1 MKKTAFSLSL
11 LLALTLAGCSSAT
24 VEAKKDNGNDV
35 LFSYEADG
43 KTVNVLANQIY
54 GEMLQTST
62 GNEKL
67 FNAWLKGVVEN
78 VMTSD
83 YESKDD
89 IIKVQ
94 VEAEMVEWLQDA
106 KDQASANGVDN
117 DEMIDQLL
125 ASEGV
130 ETQDELKAK
139 KLYERRLEELT
150 TQFYKDNRT
159 TYVDEYVT
167 NYYPFHV
174 KGVLVKVAD
183 TSYTLFNRTITEA
196 EAKKLALSATQLLN
210 GRSFSNVASDS
221 NLSDHT
227 STTLDQAGDLGIM
240 DASTSFNN
248 EFKLGVYS
256 YAIYSTEGEERANI
270 KAKLGITDE
279 AEVELDGIYSKGIP
293 VIDSS
298 IWEVLKTSASITK
311 DENDKDIVD
320 SEKGD
325 YTSSN
330 LPRNVIYNNYF
341 NSHSISYLGASENTP
356 ADLKTTVTYD
366 GEEKEVVLNKKG
378 GTPIVVV
385 TDENGVQFISLEMN
399 PFTNL
404 EVAKKYYSSKKN
416 EETVDGVTFTPYAA
430 LGTGTTST
438 INDRAGTVDTQV
450 KNYMNKGF
458 NSSISANEK
467 FFQYAM
473 FDHYAD
479 QQDKV
484 EFTNKTV
491 KEEIREYVD
500 SELDYRAT
508 LIENAKLD
516 TWESLLDT
524 LKFQNQ
530 VKVGGT
536 NSYFEDD
543 NENADPENPDST
555 LVESW
560 VRPTCLAYQAFGKDE
575 DGNWKVNPC
584 DDDVIAYW
592 SENLVGGS
600 IYDGGAE

>member
-11 LLALTLAGCSSAT
+11 LLALTLAGCSSEG
-24 VEAKKDNGNDV
+24 VKAKKDNGNDV
-35 LFSYEADG
+35 LFSYVADG

-106 KDQASANGVDN
+106 KDQASANGVDD

-125 ASEGV
+125 ESEGV
-130 ETQDELKAK
+130 NSQDELKAK
-139 KLYERRLEELT
+139 KLYERRLDELT

-159 TYVDEYVT
+159 SFVNGYVE

-183 TSYTLFNRTITEA
+183 SSHTLFNRSISEA

-210 GRSFSNVASDS
+210 GRNFSNVASDS

-248 EFKLGVYS
+248 EYKLGVYS
-256 YAIYSTEGEERANI
+256 YAIYSAEGEERANI

-279 AEVELDGIYSKGIP
+279 AETELDAIYKDGIP
-293 VIDSS
+293 VIDPTL
-298 IWEVLKTSASITK
+298 WDVLEKSADITK
-311 DENDKDIVD
+311 DANGNDIVD
-320 SEKGD
+320 SKKGD

-330 LPRNVIYNNYF
+330 LPRNVIFNNYF
-341 NSHSISYLGASENTP
+341 NAHSIAYLGASENTP
-356 ADLKTTVTYD
+356 ADLKVTI
-366 GEEKEVVLNKKG
+366 GEKDVVLNKKG
-378 GTPIVVV
+378 GTPIIVV
-385 TDENGVQFISLEMN
+385 TDENGVQFISIEMN
-399 PFTNL
+399 PFADL
-404 EVAKKYYSSKKN
+404 EKAKLYYSSKKS
-416 EETVDGVTFTPYAA
+416 EETLNGVTFTPYAA

-458 NSSISANEK
+458 NSSISANQK

-473 FDHYAD
+473 FNHYAE
-479 QQDKV
+479 QQGNV
-484 EFTNKTV
+484 EFTNAKV
-491 KEEIREYVD
+491 KEEIKTFVA
-500 SELDYRAT
+500 SELAYRAT

-524 LKFQNQ
+524 LRFQNQ
-530 VKVGGT
+530 VKVGGV
-536 NSYFEDD
+536 NSYFDGSAEDA
-543 NENADPENPDST
+543 N
-555 LVESW
+555 LVKSW
-560 VRPTCLAYQAFGKDE
+560 VRPTCLAYQAIG
-575 DGNWKVNPC
+575 GNPC
-584 DDDVIAYW
+584 SEDVINYW

-600 IYDGGAE
+600 IYEGGNN

>member
-11 LLALTLAGCSSAT
+11 LLALTLAGCSSEG
-24 VEAKKDNGNDV
+24 VKAKKDNGNDV
-35 LFSYEADG
+35 LFSYVADG

-106 KDQASANGVDN
+106 KDQASANGVDD
-117 DEMIDQLL
+117 DEMIDKLL
-125 ASEGV
+125 ESEGV
-130 ETQDELKAK
+130 DSQDELKAK
-139 KLYERRLEELT
+139 KLYERRLDELT

-159 TYVDEYVT
+159 SFVNGYVE

-174 KGVLVKVAD
+174 KGVLVKVSD
-183 TSYTLFNRTITEA
+183 SSHTLFNRSISEA

-210 GRSFSNVASDS
+210 GRNFSNVASDS

-248 EFKLGVYS
+248 EYKLGVYS
-256 YAIYSTEGEERANI
+256 YAIYSAEGEARANI

-279 AEVELDGIYSKGIP
+279 AETELDAIYKDGIP
-293 VIDSS
+293 VIDPTL
-298 IWEVLKTSASITK
+298 WTALEKSADITK
-311 DENDKDIVD
+311 DANGNDIVD
-320 SEKGD
+320 SKKGD

-330 LPRNVIYNNYF
+330 LPRNVIFNNYF
-341 NSHSISYLGASENTP
+341 NAHSIAYLGASENTP
-356 ADLKTTVTYD
+356 ADLKVTI
-366 GEEKEVVLNKKG
+366 GEKDVVLNKKG
-378 GTPIVVV
+378 GTPIIVV
-385 TDENGVQFISLEMN
+385 TDENGVQFISIEMN
-399 PFTNL
+399 PFADL
-404 EVAKKYYSSKKN
+404 EKAKLYYSSKKS
-416 EETVDGVTFTPYAA
+416 EETLNGVTFTPYAA

-458 NSSISANEK
+458 NSSISANQK
-467 FFQYAM
+467 FFQYTM
-473 FDHYAD
+473 FNHYAE
-479 QQDKV
+479 QQGKV
-484 EFTNKTV
+484 QFTNAKT
-491 KEEIREYVD
+491 KEEIKEFVN
-500 SELDYRAT
+500 SELAYRAT

-524 LKFQNQ
+524 LRFQNQ
-530 VKVGGT
+530 VKVGGV
-536 NSYFEDD
+536 NSYFDGTDEDA
-543 NENADPENPDST
+543 N
-555 LVESW
+555 LVKSW
-560 VRPTCLAYQAFGKDE
+560 VRPTCLAYQALG
-575 DGNWKVNPC
+575 GNPC
-584 DDDVIAYW
+584 SEDVINYW

-600 IYDGGAE
+600 IYEGGNQ

>member
-11 LLALTLAGCSSAT
+11 LLALTLAGCSSEG
-24 VEAKKDNGNDV
+24 VKAKKDNGNDV
-35 LFSYEADG
+35 LFSYVADG

-54 GEMLQTST
+54 VEMLQTST

-106 KDQASANGVDN
+106 KDQASANGVDD
-117 DEMIDQLL
+117 DEMIDKLL
-125 ASEGV
+125 ESEGV
-130 ETQDELKAK
+130 NSQDELKAK
-139 KLYERRLEELT
+139 KLYERRLDELT

-159 TYVDEYVT
+159 SFVNGYVE

-183 TSYTLFNRTITEA
+183 SSHTLFNRSISEA

-210 GRSFSNVASDS
+210 GRNFSNVASDS

-248 EFKLGVYS
+248 EYKLGVYS
-256 YAIYSTEGEERANI
+256 YAIYSAEGEARANI

-279 AEVELDGIYSKGIP
+279 AETELDAIYKDGIP
-293 VIDSS
+293 VIDPTL
-298 IWEVLKTSASITK
+298 WDVLEKSADITK
-311 DENDKDIVD
+311 DANGNDIVD
-320 SEKGD
+320 SKKGD

-330 LPRNVIYNNYF
+330 LPRNVIFNNYF
-341 NSHSISYLGASENTP
+341 NAHSIAYLGASENTP
-356 ADLKTTVTYD
+356 ADLKVTI
-366 GEEKEVVLNKKG
+366 GEKDVVLNKKG
-378 GTPIVVV
+378 GTPIIVV
-385 TDENGVQFISLEMN
+385 TDENGVQFISIEMN
-399 PFTNL
+399 PFANL
-404 EVAKKYYSSKKN
+404 EKAKLYYSSKKS
-416 EETVDGVTFTPYAA
+416 EETLNGVTFTPYAA

-458 NSSISANEK
+458 NSSISANQK

-473 FDHYAD
+473 FNHYAE
-479 QQDKV
+479 QQGNV
-484 EFTNKTV
+484 QFTNAKV
-491 KEEIREYVD
+491 KEEIKTFVA
-500 SELDYRAT
+500 SELAYRAT

-524 LKFQNQ
+524 LRFQNQ
-530 VKVGGT
+530 VKVGGV
-536 NSYFEDD
+536 NSYFDGSAEDA
-543 NENADPENPDST
+543 N
-555 LVESW
+555 LVKSW
-560 VRPTCLAYQAFGKDE
+560 VRPTCLAYQAIG
-575 DGNWKVNPC
+575 GNPC
-584 DDDVIAYW
+584 SEDVINYW

-600 IYDGGAE
+600 IYEGGNN

>member
-11 LLALTLAGCSSAT
+11 LLALTLAGCSSEG
-24 VEAKKDNGNDV
+24 VKAKKDNGNDV
-35 LFSYEADG
+35 LFSYVADG

-106 KDQASANGVDN
+106 KDQASANGVDD

-125 ASEGV
+125 ESEGV
-130 ETQDELKAK
+130 DSQDELKAK
-139 KLYERRLEELT
+139 KLYERRLDELT

-159 TYVDEYVT
+159 SFVNGYVE

-183 TSYTLFNRTITEA
+183 SSHTLFNRSISEA

-210 GRSFSNVASDS
+210 GRNFSNVASDS

-248 EFKLGVYS
+248 EYKLGVYS
-256 YAIYSTEGEERANI
+256 YAIYSAEGEARANI

-279 AEVELDGIYSKGIP
+279 AETELDAIYKDGIP
-293 VIDSS
+293 VIDPTL
-298 IWEVLKTSASITK
+298 WTALEKSADITK
-311 DENDKDIVD
+311 DANGNDIVD

-330 LPRNVIYNNYF
+330 LPRNVIFNNYF
-341 NSHSISYLGASENTP
+341 NAHSIAYLGASENTP
-356 ADLKTTVTYD
+356 ADLKVTI
-366 GEEKEVVLNKKG
+366 GEKDVVLNKKG
-378 GTPIVVV
+378 GTPIIVV
-385 TDENGVQFISLEMN
+385 TDENGVQFISIEMN
-399 PFTNL
+399 PFANL
-404 EVAKKYYSSKKN
+404 EKAKLYYSSKKS
-416 EETVDGVTFTPYAA
+416 EETLNGVTFTPYAA

-458 NSSISANEK
+458 NSSISANQK

-473 FDHYAD
+473 FNHYAE
-479 QQDKV
+479 QQGNV
-484 EFTNKTV
+484 EFTNAKV
-491 KEEIREYVD
+491 KEEIKTFVA
-500 SELDYRAT
+500 SELAYRAT

-524 LKFQNQ
+524 LRFQNQ
-530 VKVGGT
+530 VKVGGV
-536 NSYFEDD
+536 NSYFDGSAEDA
-543 NENADPENPDST
+543 N
-555 LVESW
+555 LVKSW
-560 VRPTCLAYQAFGKDE
+560 VRPTCLAYQAIG
-575 DGNWKVNPC
+575 GNPC
-584 DDDVIAYW
+584 SEDVINYW

-600 IYDGGAE
+600 IYEGGKQ

>member
-11 LLALTLAGCSSAT
+11 LLALTLAGCSSEG
-24 VEAKKDNGNDV
+24 VKAKKDNGNDV
-35 LFSYEADG
+35 LFSYVADG

-106 KDQASANGVDN
+106 KDQASANGVDD

-125 ASEGV
+125 ESEGV
-130 ETQDELKAK
+130 NSQDELKAK
-139 KLYERRLEELT
+139 KLYERRLDELT

-159 TYVDEYVT
+159 SFVNGYVE

-174 KGVLVKVAD
+174 KGVLVKVSD
-183 TSYTLFNRTITEA
+183 SSHTLFNRSISEA

-210 GRSFSNVASDS
+210 GRNFSNVASDS

-248 EFKLGVYS
+248 EYKLGVYS
-256 YAIYSTEGEERANI
+256 YAIYSAEGEARANI

-279 AEVELDGIYSKGIP
+279 AETELDAIYKDGIP
-293 VIDSS
+293 VIDPTL
-298 IWEVLKTSASITK
+298 WDVLEKSADITK
-311 DENDKDIVD
+311 DANGNDIVD

-330 LPRNVIYNNYF
+330 LPRNVIFNNYF
-341 NSHSISYLGASENTP
+341 NAHSIAYLGASENTP
-356 ADLKTTVTYD
+356 ADLKVTI
-366 GEEKEVVLNKKG
+366 GEKDVVLNKKG
-378 GTPIVVV
+378 GTPIIVV
-385 TDENGVQFISLEMN
+385 TDENGVQFISIEMN
-399 PFTNL
+399 PFADL
-404 EVAKKYYSSKKN
+404 EKAQLYYSSKKS
-416 EETVDGVTFTPYAA
+416 EETLNGVTFTPYAA

-458 NSSISANEK
+458 NSSISANQK

-473 FDHYAD
+473 FNHYAE
-479 QQDKV
+479 QQGNV
-484 EFTNKTV
+484 QFTNAKV
-491 KEEIREYVD
+491 KEEIKTFVA
-500 SELDYRAT
+500 SELAYRAT

-524 LKFQNQ
+524 LRFQNQ
-530 VKVGGT
+530 VKVGGV
-536 NSYFEDD
+536 NSYFDGSAEDA
-543 NENADPENPDST
+543 N
-555 LVESW
+555 LVKSW
-560 VRPTCLAYQAFGKDE
+560 VRPTCLAYQAIG
-575 DGNWKVNPC
+575 GNPC
-584 DDDVIAYW
+584 SEDVINYW

-600 IYDGGAE
+600 IYEGGKQ

>member
-11 LLALTLAGCSSAT
+11 LLALTLAGCSSEG
-24 VEAKKDNGNDV
+24 VKAKKDNGNDV
-35 LFSYEADG
+35 LFSYVADG

-106 KDQASANGVDN
+106 KDQASANGVDD

-125 ASEGV
+125 ESEGV
-130 ETQDELKAK
+130 NSQDELKAK
-139 KLYERRLEELT
+139 KLYERRLDELT

-159 TYVDEYVT
+159 SFVNGYVE

-183 TSYTLFNRTITEA
+183 SSHTLFNRSISEA

-210 GRSFSNVASDS
+210 GRNFSNVASDS

-248 EFKLGVYS
+248 EYKLGVYS
-256 YAIYSTEGEERANI
+256 YAIYSAEGEARANI

-279 AEVELDGIYSKGIP
+279 AETELDAIYKDGIP
-293 VIDSS
+293 VIDPTL
-298 IWEVLKTSASITK
+298 WTALEKSADITK
-311 DENDKDIVD
+311 DANGNDIVD

-330 LPRNVIYNNYF
+330 LPRNVIFNNYF
-341 NSHSISYLGASENTP
+341 NAHSIAYLGASENTP
-356 ADLKTTVTYD
+356 ADLKVTI
-366 GEEKEVVLNKKG
+366 GEKDVVLNKKG
-378 GTPIVVV
+378 GTPIIVV
-385 TDENGVQFISLEMN
+385 TDENGVQFISIEMN
-399 PFTNL
+399 PFADL
-404 EVAKKYYSSKKN
+404 EKAKLYYSSKKS
-416 EETVDGVTFTPYAA
+416 EETLNGVTFTPYAA

-458 NSSISANEK
+458 NSSISANQK

-473 FDHYAD
+473 FNHYAE
-479 QQDKV
+479 QQGNV
-484 EFTNKTV
+484 EFTNAKV
-491 KEEIREYVD
+491 KEEIKTFVA
-500 SELDYRAT
+500 SELAYRAT

-524 LKFQNQ
+524 LRFQNQ
-530 VKVGGT
+530 VKVGGV
-536 NSYFEDD
+536 NSYFDGSAED
-543 NENADPENPDST
+543 AK
-555 LVESW
+555 LVKSW
-560 VRPTCLAYQAFGKDE
+560 VRPTCLAYQAIG
-575 DGNWKVNPC
+575 GNPC
-584 DDDVIAYW
+584 SEDVINYW

-600 IYDGGAE
+600 IYEGGNN

>member
-11 LLALTLAGCSSAT
+11 LLALTLAGCSSEG
-24 VEAKKDNGNDV
+24 VKAKKDNGNDV
-35 LFSYEADG
+35 LFSYVADG

-106 KDQASANGVDN
+106 KDQASANGVDD
-117 DEMIDQLL
+117 DEMIDKLL
-125 ASEGV
+125 ESEGV
-130 ETQDELKAK
+130 NSQDELKAK
-139 KLYERRLEELT
+139 KLYERRLDELT

-159 TYVDEYVT
+159 SFVNGYVE

-183 TSYTLFNRTITEA
+183 SSHTLFNRSISEA

-210 GRSFSNVASDS
+210 GRNFSNVASDS

-248 EFKLGVYS
+248 EYKLGVYS
-256 YAIYSTEGEERANI
+256 YAIYSAEGEARANI

-279 AEVELDGIYSKGIP
+279 AETELDAIYKDGIP
-293 VIDSS
+293 VIDPTL
-298 IWEVLKTSASITK
+298 WDVLEKSADITK
-311 DENDKDIVD
+311 DANGNDIVD
-320 SEKGD
+320 SKKGD

-330 LPRNVIYNNYF
+330 LPRNVIFNNYF
-341 NSHSISYLGASENTP
+341 NAHSIAYLGASENTP
-356 ADLKTTVTYD
+356 ADLKVTI
-366 GEEKEVVLNKKG
+366 GEKDVVLNKKG
-378 GTPIVVV
+378 GTPIIVV
-385 TDENGVQFISLEMN
+385 TDENGVQFISIEMN
-399 PFTNL
+399 PFANL
-404 EVAKKYYSSKKN
+404 EKAKLYYSSKKS
-416 EETVDGVTFTPYAA
+416 EETLNGVTFTPYAA

-458 NSSISANEK
+458 NSSISANQK

-473 FDHYAD
+473 FNHYAE
-479 QQDKV
+479 QQGNV
-484 EFTNKTV
+484 EFTNAKV
-491 KEEIREYVD
+491 KEEIKTFVA
-500 SELDYRAT
+500 SELAYRAT

-524 LKFQNQ
+524 LRFQNQ
-530 VKVGGT
+530 VKVGGV
-536 NSYFEDD
+536 NSYFDGSAED
-543 NENADPENPDST
+543 AK
-555 LVESW
+555 LVKSW
-560 VRPTCLAYQAFGKDE
+560 VRPTCLAYQAIG
-575 DGNWKVNPC
+575 GNPC
-584 DDDVIAYW
+584 SEDVINYW

-600 IYDGGAE
+600 IYEGGNN

>member
-11 LLALTLAGCSSAT
+11 LLALTLAGCSSEG
-24 VEAKKDNGNDV
+24 VKAKKDNGNDV
-35 LFSYEADG
+35 LFSYVADG

-106 KDQASANGVDN
+106 KDQASANGVDD

-125 ASEGV
+125 ESEGV
-130 ETQDELKAK
+130 DSQDELKAK
-139 KLYERRLEELT
+139 KLYERRLDELT

-159 TYVDEYVT
+159 SFVNGYVE

-174 KGVLVKVAD
+174 KGVLVKVSD
-183 TSYTLFNRTITEA
+183 SSHTLFNRSISEA

-210 GRSFSNVASDS
+210 GRNFSNVASDS

-227 STTLDQAGDLGIM
+227 ATTLDQAGDLGIM

-248 EFKLGVYS
+248 EYKLGVYS
-256 YAIYSTEGEERANI
+256 YAIYSAEGEARANI

-279 AEVELDGIYSKGIP
+279 AETELDAIYKDGIP
-293 VIDSS
+293 VIDPTL
-298 IWEVLKTSASITK
+298 WTALEKSADITK
-311 DENDKDIVD
+311 DANGNDIVD

-330 LPRNVIYNNYF
+330 LPRNVIFNNYF
-341 NSHSISYLGASENTP
+341 NAHSIAYLGASENTP
-356 ADLKTTVTYD
+356 ADLKVTI
-366 GEEKEVVLNKKG
+366 GEKDVVLNKKG
-378 GTPIVVV
+378 GTPIIVV
-385 TDENGVQFISLEMN
+385 TDENGVQFISIEMN
-399 PFTNL
+399 PFADL
-404 EVAKKYYSSKKN
+404 EKAKLYYSSKKS
-416 EETVDGVTFTPYAA
+416 EETLNGVTFTPYAA

-458 NSSISANEK
+458 NSSISANQK
-467 FFQYAM
+467 FFQYTM
-473 FDHYAD
+473 FNHYAE
-479 QQDKV
+479 QQGKV
-484 EFTNKTV
+484 QFTNAKT
-491 KEEIREYVD
+491 KEEIKEFVN
-500 SELDYRAT
+500 SELAYRAT

-524 LKFQNQ
+524 LRFQNQ
-530 VKVGGT
+530 VKVGGV
-536 NSYFEDD
+536 NSYFDGTAEDA
-543 NENADPENPDST
+543 N
-555 LVESW
+555 LVKSW
-560 VRPTCLAYQAFGKDE
+560 VRPTCLAYQALG
-575 DGNWKVNPC
+575 GNPC
-584 DDDVIAYW
+584 SEDVINYW

-600 IYDGGAE
+600 IYEGGNQ

>member
-11 LLALTLAGCSSAT
+11 LLALTLAGCSSEG
-24 VEAKKDNGNDV
+24 VKAKKDNGNDV
-35 LFSYEADG
+35 LFSYVADG

-106 KDQASANGVDN
+106 KDQASANGVDD

-125 ASEGV
+125 ESEGV
-130 ETQDELKAK
+130 DSQDELKAK
-139 KLYERRLEELT
+139 KLYERRLDELT

-159 TYVDEYVT
+159 SFVDGYVE

-183 TSYTLFNRTITEA
+183 SSHTLFNRSISEA

-210 GRSFSNVASDS
+210 GRNFSNVASDS

-227 STTLDQAGDLGIM
+227 TTTLDQAGDLGIM

-248 EFKLGVYS
+248 EYKLGVYS
-256 YAIYSTEGEERANI
+256 YAIYSAEGEARANI

-279 AEVELDGIYSKGIP
+279 AEAELDAIYKDGIP
-293 VIDSS
+293 VIDPTL
-298 IWEVLKTSASITK
+298 WTVLEKSADITK
-311 DENDKDIVD
+311 DANGNDIVD
-320 SEKGD
+320 SKKGD

-330 LPRNVIYNNYF
+330 LPRNVIFNNYF
-341 NSHSISYLGASENTP
+341 NAHSIAYLGASENTP
-356 ADLKTTVTYD
+356 ADLKVTI
-366 GEEKEVVLNKKG
+366 GEKDVVLNKKG
-378 GTPIVVV
+378 GTPIIVV
-385 TDENGVQFISLEMN
+385 TDENGVQFISIEMN
-399 PFTNL
+399 PFADL
-404 EVAKKYYSSKKN
+404 EKAKLYYSSKKS
-416 EETVDGVTFTPYAA
+416 EETLNGVTFTPYAA

-450 KNYMNKGF
+450 KNYINKGF
-458 NSSISANEK
+458 NSSISANQK

-473 FDHYAD
+473 FNHYAE
-479 QQDKV
+479 QQGNV
-484 EFTNKTV
+484 EFTNAKV
-491 KEEIREYVD
+491 KEEIKTFVT
-500 SELDYRAT
+500 SELAYRAT

-524 LKFQNQ
+524 LRFQNQ
-530 VKVGGT
+530 VKVGGV
-536 NSYFEDD
+536 NSYFDGSAEDA
-543 NENADPENPDST
+543 N
-555 LVESW
+555 LVKSW
-560 VRPTCLAYQAFGKDE
+560 VRPTCLAYQAIG
-575 DGNWKVNPC
+575 GNPC
-584 DDDVIAYW
+584 SEDVINYW

-600 IYDGGAE
+600 IYEGGKQ

>member
-11 LLALTLAGCSSAT
+11 LLALTLAGCSSEG
-24 VEAKKDNGNDV
+24 VKAKKDNGNDV
-35 LFSYEADG
+35 LFSYVADG

-106 KDQASANGVDN
+106 KDQASANGVDD

-125 ASEGV
+125 ESEGV
-130 ETQDELKAK
+130 NSQDELKAK
-139 KLYERRLEELT
+139 KLYERRLDELT

-159 TYVDEYVT
+159 SFVNGYVE

-183 TSYTLFNRTITEA
+183 SSHTLFNRSISEA

-210 GRSFSNVASDS
+210 GRNFSNVASDS

-248 EFKLGVYS
+248 EYKLGVYS
-256 YAIYSTEGEERANI
+256 YAIYSAEGEARANI

-279 AEVELDGIYSKGIP
+279 AETELDAIYKDGIP
-293 VIDSS
+293 VIDPTL
-298 IWEVLKTSASITK
+298 WTALEKSADITK
-311 DENDKDIVD
+311 DANGNDIVD

-330 LPRNVIYNNYF
+330 LPRNVIFNNYF
-341 NSHSISYLGASENTP
+341 NAHSIAYLGASENTP
-356 ADLKTTVTYD
+356 ADLKVRI
-366 GEEKEVVLNKKG
+366 GEKDVVLNKKG
-378 GTPIVVV
+378 GTPIIVV
-385 TDENGVQFISLEMN
+385 TDENGVQFISIEMN
-399 PFTNL
+399 PFADL
-404 EVAKKYYSSKKN
+404 KKAQLYYSSKKS
-416 EETVDGVTFTPYAA
+416 EETLNGVTFTPYAA

-458 NSSISANEK
+458 NSSISANQK

-473 FDHYAD
+473 FNHYAE
-479 QQDKV
+479 QQGNV
-484 EFTNKTV
+484 EFTNAKV
-491 KEEIREYVD
+491 KEEIKTFVA
-500 SELDYRAT
+500 SELAYRAT

-524 LKFQNQ
+524 LRFQNQ
-530 VKVGGT
+530 VKVGGV
-536 NSYFEDD
+536 NSYFDGSAEDA
-543 NENADPENPDST
+543 N
-555 LVESW
+555 LVKSW
-560 VRPTCLAYQAFGKDE
+560 VRPTCLAYQAIG
-575 DGNWKVNPC
+575 GTPC
-584 DDDVIAYW
+584 SEDVINYW

-600 IYDGGAE
+600 IYEGGKQ

>member
-11 LLALTLAGCSSAT
+11 LLALTLAGCSSEG
-24 VEAKKDNGNDV
+24 VKAKKDNGNDV
-35 LFSYEADG
+35 LFSYVADG

-106 KDQASANGVDN
+106 KDQASANGVDD

-125 ASEGV
+125 ESEGV
-130 ETQDELKAK
+130 NSQDELKAK
-139 KLYERRLEELT
+139 KLYERRLDELT

-159 TYVDEYVT
+159 SFVNGYVE

-183 TSYTLFNRTITEA
+183 SSHTLFNRSISEA

-210 GRSFSNVASDS
+210 GRNFSNVASDS

-248 EFKLGVYS
+248 EYKLGVYS
-256 YAIYSTEGEERANI
+256 YAIYSAEGEARANI

-279 AEVELDGIYSKGIP
+279 AETELDAIYKDGIP
-293 VIDSS
+293 VIDPTL
-298 IWEVLKTSASITK
+298 WDVLEKSADITK
-311 DENDKDIVD
+311 DANGNDIVD
-320 SEKGD
+320 SKKGD

-330 LPRNVIYNNYF
+330 LPRNVIFNNYF
-341 NSHSISYLGASENTP
+341 NAHSIAYLGASENTP
-356 ADLKTTVTYD
+356 ADLKVTI
-366 GEEKEVVLNKKG
+366 GEKDVVLNKKG
-378 GTPIVVV
+378 GTPIIVV
-385 TDENGVQFISLEMN
+385 TDENGVQFISIEMN
-399 PFTNL
+399 PFADL
-404 EVAKKYYSSKKN
+404 EKAKLYYSSKKS
-416 EETVDGVTFTPYAA
+416 EETLNGVTFTPYAA

-458 NSSISANEK
+458 NSSISANQK

-473 FDHYAD
+473 FNHYAE
-479 QQDKV
+479 QQGNV
-484 EFTNKTV
+484 QFTNAKV
-491 KEEIREYVD
+491 KEEIKTFVA
-500 SELDYRAT
+500 SELAYRAT

-524 LKFQNQ
+524 LRFQNQ
-530 VKVGGT
+530 VKVGGV
-536 NSYFEDD
+536 NSYFDGSDEDA
-543 NENADPENPDST
+543 N
-555 LVESW
+555 LVKSW
-560 VRPTCLAYQAFGKDE
+560 VRPTCLAYQAIG
-575 DGNWKVNPC
+575 GNPC
-584 DDDVIAYW
+584 SEDVINYW

-600 IYDGGAE
+600 IYEGGNN

>member
-11 LLALTLAGCSSAT
+11 LLALTLAGCSSEG
-24 VEAKKDNGNDV
+24 VKAKKDNGNDV
-35 LFSYEADG
+35 LFSYVADG

-106 KDQASANGVDN
+106 KDQASANGVDD
-117 DEMIDQLL
+117 DEMIDRLL
-125 ASEGV
+125 ESEGV
-130 ETQDELKAK
+130 DSQDELKAK
-139 KLYERRLEELT
+139 KLYERRLDELT

-159 TYVDEYVT
+159 SFVNGYVE

-174 KGVLVKVAD
+174 KGVLVKVSD
-183 TSYTLFNRTITEA
+183 SSHTLFNRSISEA

-210 GRSFSNVASDS
+210 GRNFSNVASDS

-248 EFKLGVYS
+248 EYKLGVYS
-256 YAIYSTEGEERANI
+256 YAIYSAEGEARANI

-279 AEVELDGIYSKGIP
+279 AETELDAIYKDGIP
-293 VIDSS
+293 VIDPTL
-298 IWEVLKTSASITK
+298 WTALEKSADITK
-311 DENDKDIVD
+311 DANGNDIVD
-320 SEKGD
+320 SKKGD

-330 LPRNVIYNNYF
+330 LPRNVIFNNYF
-341 NSHSISYLGASENTP
+341 NAHSIAYLGASENTP
-356 ADLKTTVTYD
+356 ADLKVTI
-366 GEEKEVVLNKKG
+366 GEKDVVLNKKG
-378 GTPIVVV
+378 GTPIIVV
-385 TDENGVQFISLEMN
+385 TDENGVQFISIEMN
-399 PFTNL
+399 PFADL
-404 EVAKKYYSSKKN
+404 KKAQLYYSSKKS
-416 EETVDGVTFTPYAA
+416 EETLNGVTFTPYAA

-458 NSSISANEK
+458 NSSISANQK
-467 FFQYAM
+467 FFQYTM
-473 FDHYAD
+473 FNHYAE
-479 QQDKV
+479 QQGKV
-484 EFTNKTV
+484 QFTNAKT
-491 KEEIREYVD
+491 KEEIKEFVN
-500 SELDYRAT
+500 SELAYRAT

-524 LKFQNQ
+524 LRFQNQ
-530 VKVGGT
+530 VKVGGV
-536 NSYFEDD
+536 NSYFDGTAEDA
-543 NENADPENPDST
+543 N
-555 LVESW
+555 LVKSW
-560 VRPTCLAYQAFGKDE
+560 VRPTCLAYQALG
-575 DGNWKVNPC
+575 GNPC
-584 DDDVIAYW
+584 SEDVINYW

-600 IYDGGAE
+600 IYEGGNQ

>member
-11 LLALTLAGCSSAT
+11 LLALTLAGCSSEG
-24 VEAKKDNGNDV
+24 VKAKKDNGNDV
-35 LFSYEADG
+35 LFSYVADG

-106 KDQASANGVDN
+106 KDQASANGVDD
-117 DEMIDQLL
+117 DEMIDKLL
-125 ASEGV
+125 ESEGV
-130 ETQDELKAK
+130 NSQDELKAK
-139 KLYERRLEELT
+139 KLYERRLDELT

-159 TYVDEYVT
+159 SFVNGYVE

-183 TSYTLFNRTITEA
+183 SSHTLFNRSISEA

-210 GRSFSNVASDS
+210 GRNFSNVASDS

-248 EFKLGVYS
+248 EYKLGVYS
-256 YAIYSTEGEERANI
+256 YAIYSAEGEARANI

-279 AEVELDGIYSKGIP
+279 AETELDAIYKDGIP
-293 VIDSS
+293 VIDPTL
-298 IWEVLKTSASITK
+298 WDVLEKSADITK
-311 DENDKDIVD
+311 DANGNDIVD
-320 SEKGD
+320 SKKGD

-330 LPRNVIYNNYF
+330 LPRNVIFNNYF
-341 NSHSISYLGASENTP
+341 NAHSIAYLGASENTP
-356 ADLKTTVTYD
+356 ADLKVTI
-366 GEEKEVVLNKKG
+366 GEKDVVLNKKG
-378 GTPIVVV
+378 GTPIIVV
-385 TDENGVQFISLEMN
+385 TDENGVQFISIEMN
-399 PFTNL
+399 PFANL
-404 EVAKKYYSSKKN
+404 EKAKLYYSSKKS
-416 EETVDGVTFTPYAA
+416 EETLNGVTFTPYAA

-458 NSSISANEK
+458 NSSISANQK

-473 FDHYAD
+473 FNHYAE
-479 QQDKV
+479 QQGNV
-484 EFTNKTV
+484 QFTNAKV
-491 KEEIREYVD
+491 KEEIKTFVA
-500 SELDYRAT
+500 SELAYRAT

-524 LKFQNQ
+524 LRFQNQ
-530 VKVGGT
+530 VKVGGV
-536 NSYFEDD
+536 NSYFDGSAEDA
-543 NENADPENPDST
+543 N
-555 LVESW
+555 LVKSW
-560 VRPTCLAYQAFGKDE
+560 VRPTCLAYQAIG
-575 DGNWKVNPC
+575 GNPC
-584 DDDVIAYW
+584 SEDVINYW

-600 IYDGGAE
+600 IYEGGNN

>member
-11 LLALTLAGCSSAT
+11 LLALTLAGCSSEG
-24 VEAKKDNGNDV
+24 VKAKKDNGNDV
-35 LFSYEADG
+35 LFSYVADG

-106 KDQASANGVDN
+106 KDQASANGVDD

-125 ASEGV
+125 ESEGV
-130 ETQDELKAK
+130 NSQDELKAK
-139 KLYERRLEELT
+139 KLYERRLDELT

-159 TYVDEYVT
+159 SFVNGYVE

-183 TSYTLFNRTITEA
+183 SSHTLFNRSISEA

-210 GRSFSNVASDS
+210 GRNFSNVASDS

-248 EFKLGVYS
+248 EYKLGVYS
-256 YAIYSTEGEERANI
+256 YAIYSAEGEARANI

-279 AEVELDGIYSKGIP
+279 AETELDAIYKDGIP
-293 VIDSS
+293 VIDPTL
-298 IWEVLKTSASITK
+298 WTALEKSADITK
-311 DENDKDIVD
+311 DANGNDIVD

-330 LPRNVIYNNYF
+330 LPRNVIFNNYF
-341 NSHSISYLGASENTP
+341 NAHSIAYLGASENTP
-356 ADLKTTVTYD
+356 ADLKVTI
-366 GEEKEVVLNKKG
+366 GEKDVVLNKKG
-378 GTPIVVV
+378 GTPIIVV
-385 TDENGVQFISLEMN
+385 TDENGVQFISIEMN
-399 PFTNL
+399 PFADL
-404 EVAKKYYSSKKN
+404 EKAQLYYSSKKS
-416 EETVDGVTFTPYAA
+416 EETLNGVTFTPYAA

-458 NSSISANEK
+458 NSSISANQK

-473 FDHYAD
+473 FNHYAE
-479 QQDKV
+479 QQGNV
-484 EFTNKTV
+484 QFTNAKV
-491 KEEIREYVD
+491 KEEIKTFVA
-500 SELDYRAT
+500 SELAYRAT

-524 LKFQNQ
+524 LRFQNQ
-530 VKVGGT
+530 VKVGGV
-536 NSYFEDD
+536 NSYFDGSAEDA
-543 NENADPENPDST
+543 N
-555 LVESW
+555 LVKSW
-560 VRPTCLAYQAFGKDE
+560 VRPTCLAYQAIG
-575 DGNWKVNPC
+575 GNPC
-584 DDDVIAYW
+584 SEDVINYW

-600 IYDGGAE
+600 IYEGGKQ

>member
-11 LLALTLAGCSSAT
+11 LLALTLAGCSSEG
-24 VEAKKDNGNDV
+24 VKAKKDNGNDV
-35 LFSYEADG
+35 LFSYVADG

-106 KDQASANGVDN
+106 KDQASANGVDD

-125 ASEGV
+125 ESEGV
-130 ETQDELKAK
+130 NSQDELKAK
-139 KLYERRLEELT
+139 KLYERRLDELT

-159 TYVDEYVT
+159 SFVNGYVE

-183 TSYTLFNRTITEA
+183 SSHTLFNRSISEA

-210 GRSFSNVASDS
+210 GRNFSNVASDS

-248 EFKLGVYS
+248 EYKLGVYS
-256 YAIYSTEGEERANI
+256 YAIYSAEGEARANI

-279 AEVELDGIYSKGIP
+279 AETELDAIYKDGIP
-293 VIDSS
+293 VIDPTL
-298 IWEVLKTSASITK
+298 WDVLEKSADITK
-311 DENDKDIVD
+311 DANGNDIVD

-330 LPRNVIYNNYF
+330 LPRNVIFNNYF
-341 NSHSISYLGASENTP
+341 NAHSIAYLGASENTP
-356 ADLKTTVTYD
+356 ADLKVTI
-366 GEEKEVVLNKKG
+366 GEKDVVLNKKG
-378 GTPIVVV
+378 GTPIIVV
-385 TDENGVQFISLEMN
+385 TDENGVQFISIEMN
-399 PFTNL
+399 PFADL
-404 EVAKKYYSSKKN
+404 EKAQLYYSSKKS
-416 EETVDGVTFTPYAA
+416 EETLNGVTFTPYAA

-458 NSSISANEK
+458 NSSISANQK

-473 FDHYAD
+473 FNHYAE
-479 QQDKV
+479 QQGNV
-484 EFTNKTV
+484 QFTNAKV
-491 KEEIREYVD
+491 KEEIKTFVA
-500 SELDYRAT
+500 SELAYRAT

-524 LKFQNQ
+524 LRFQNQ
-530 VKVGGT
+530 VKVGGV
-536 NSYFEDD
+536 NSYFDGSAEDA
-543 NENADPENPDST
+543 N
-555 LVESW
+555 LVKSW
-560 VRPTCLAYQAFGKDE
+560 VRPTCLAYQAIG
-575 DGNWKVNPC
+575 GNPC
-584 DDDVIAYW
+584 SEDVINYW

-600 IYDGGAE
+600 IYEGGKQ

>member
-11 LLALTLAGCSSAT
+11 LLALTLAGCSSEG
-24 VEAKKDNGNDV
+24 VKAKKDNGNDV
-35 LFSYEADG
+35 LFSYVADG

-106 KDQASANGVDN
+106 KDQASANGVDD

-125 ASEGV
+125 ESEGV
-130 ETQDELKAK
+130 NSQDELKAK
-139 KLYERRLEELT
+139 KLYERRLDELT

-159 TYVDEYVT
+159 SFVNGYVE

-183 TSYTLFNRTITEA
+183 SSHTLFNRSISEA

-210 GRSFSNVASDS
+210 GRNFSNVASDS

-248 EFKLGVYS
+248 EYKLGVYS
-256 YAIYSTEGEERANI
+256 YAIYSAEGEARANI

-279 AEVELDGIYSKGIP
+279 AETELDAIYKDGIP
-293 VIDSS
+293 VIDPTL
-298 IWEVLKTSASITK
+298 WTALEKSADITK
-311 DENDKDIVD
+311 DANGNDIVD

-330 LPRNVIYNNYF
+330 LPRNVIFNNYF
-341 NSHSISYLGASENTP
+341 NAHSIAYLGASENTP
-356 ADLKTTVTYD
+356 ADLKVTI
-366 GEEKEVVLNKKG
+366 GEKDVVLNKKG
-378 GTPIVVV
+378 GTPIIVV
-385 TDENGVQFISLEMN
+385 TDENGVQFISIEMN
-399 PFTNL
+399 PFANL
-404 EVAKKYYSSKKN
+404 EKAKLYYSSKKS
-416 EETVDGVTFTPYAA
+416 EETLNGVTFTPYAA

-458 NSSISANEK
+458 NSSISANQK

-473 FDHYAD
+473 FNHYAE
-479 QQDKV
+479 QQGNV
-484 EFTNKTV
+484 QFTNAKV
-491 KEEIREYVD
+491 KEEIKTFVA
-500 SELDYRAT
+500 SELAYRAT

-524 LKFQNQ
+524 LRFQNQ
-530 VKVGGT
+530 VKVGGV
-536 NSYFEDD
+536 NSYFDGSAEDA
-543 NENADPENPDST
+543 N
-555 LVESW
+555 LVKSW
-560 VRPTCLAYQAFGKDE
+560 VRPTCLAYQAIG
-575 DGNWKVNPC
+575 GNPC
-584 DDDVIAYW
+584 SEDVINYW

-600 IYDGGAE
+600 IYEGGKQ

>member
-11 LLALTLAGCSSAT
+11 LLALTLAGCSSEG
-24 VEAKKDNGNDV
+24 VKAKKDNGNDV
-35 LFSYEADG
+35 LFSYVADG

-106 KDQASANGVDN
+106 KDQASANGVDD
-117 DEMIDQLL
+117 DEMIDKLL
-125 ASEGV
+125 ESEGV
-130 ETQDELKAK
+130 DSQDELKAK
-139 KLYERRLEELT
+139 KLYERRLDELT

-159 TYVDEYVT
+159 SFVNGYVE

-174 KGVLVKVAD
+174 KGVLVKVSD
-183 TSYTLFNRTITEA
+183 SSHTLFNRSISEA

-210 GRSFSNVASDS
+210 GRNFSNVASDS

-248 EFKLGVYS
+248 EYKLGVYS
-256 YAIYSTEGEERANI
+256 YAIYSAEGEARANI

-279 AEVELDGIYSKGIP
+279 AETELDAIYKDGIP
-293 VIDSS
+293 VIDPTL
-298 IWEVLKTSASITK
+298 WTALEKSADITK
-311 DENDKDIVD
+311 DANGNDIVD
-320 SEKGD
+320 SKKGD

-330 LPRNVIYNNYF
+330 LPRNVIFNNYF
-341 NSHSISYLGASENTP
+341 NAHSIAYLGASENTP
-356 ADLKTTVTYD
+356 ADLKVTI
-366 GEEKEVVLNKKG
+366 GEKDVVLNKKG
-378 GTPIVVV
+378 GTPIIVV
-385 TDENGVQFISLEMN
+385 TDENGVQFISIEMN
-399 PFTNL
+399 PFADL
-404 EVAKKYYSSKKN
+404 EKAKLYYSSKKS
-416 EETVDGVTFTPYAA
+416 EETLNGVTFTPYAA

-458 NSSISANEK
+458 NSSISANQK
-467 FFQYAM
+467 FFQYTM
-473 FDHYAD
+473 FNHYAE
-479 QQDKV
+479 QQGKV
-484 EFTNKTV
+484 QFTNAKT
-491 KEEIREYVD
+491 KEEIKEFVN
-500 SELDYRAT
+500 SELAYRAT

-524 LKFQNQ
+524 LRFQNQ
-530 VKVGGT
+530 VKVGGV
-536 NSYFEDD
+536 NSYFDGTAEDA
-543 NENADPENPDST
+543 N
-555 LVESW
+555 LVKSW
-560 VRPTCLAYQAFGKDE
+560 VRPTCLAYQALG
-575 DGNWKVNPC
+575 GNPC
-584 DDDVIAYW
+584 SEDVINYW

-600 IYDGGAE
+600 IYEGGNQ

>member
-11 LLALTLAGCSSAT
+11 LLALTLAGCSSEG
-24 VEAKKDNGNDV
+24 VKAKKDNGNDV
-35 LFSYEADG
+35 LFSYVADG

-106 KDQASANGVDN
+106 KDQASANGVDD

-125 ASEGV
+125 ESEGV
-130 ETQDELKAK
+130 NSQDELKAK
-139 KLYERRLEELT
+139 KLYERRLDELT

-159 TYVDEYVT
+159 SFVDGYVE

-183 TSYTLFNRTITEA
+183 SSHTLFNRSISEA

-210 GRSFSNVASDS
+210 GRNFSNVASDS

-248 EFKLGVYS
+248 EYKLGVYS
-256 YAIYSTEGEERANI
+256 YAIYSAEGEARANI

-279 AEVELDGIYSKGIP
+279 AETELDAIYKDGIP
-293 VIDSS
+293 VIDPTL
-298 IWEVLKTSASITK
+298 WTALEKSADITK
-311 DENDKDIVD
+311 DANGNDIVD

-330 LPRNVIYNNYF
+330 LPRNVIFNNYF
-341 NSHSISYLGASENTP
+341 NAHSIAYLGASENTP
-356 ADLKTTVTYD
+356 ADLKVTI
-366 GEEKEVVLNKKG
+366 GEKDVVLNKKG
-378 GTPIVVV
+378 GTPIIVV
-385 TDENGVQFISLEMN
+385 TDENGVQFISIEMN
-399 PFTNL
+399 PFADL
-404 EVAKKYYSSKKN
+404 KKAQLYYSSKKS
-416 EETVDGVTFTPYAA
+416 EETLNGVTFTPYAA

-458 NSSISANEK
+458 NSSISANQK

-473 FDHYAD
+473 FNHYAE
-479 QQDKV
+479 QQGNV
-484 EFTNKTV
+484 QFTNAKV
-491 KEEIREYVD
+491 KEEIKTFVA
-500 SELDYRAT
+500 SELAYRAT

-524 LKFQNQ
+524 LRFQNQ
-530 VKVGGT
+530 VKVGGV
-536 NSYFEDD
+536 NSYFDGSAEDA
-543 NENADPENPDST
+543 N
-555 LVESW
+555 LVKSW
-560 VRPTCLAYQAFGKDE
+560 VRPTCLAYQAIG
-575 DGNWKVNPC
+575 GNPC
-584 DDDVIAYW
+584 SEDVINYW

-600 IYDGGAE
+600 IYEGGNN

>member
-11 LLALTLAGCSSAT
+11 LLALTLAGCSSEG
-24 VEAKKDNGNDV
+24 VKAKKDNGNDV
-35 LFSYEADG
+35 LFSYVADG

-106 KDQASANGVDN
+106 KDQASANGVDD

-125 ASEGV
+125 ESEGV
-130 ETQDELKAK
+130 DSQDELKAK
-139 KLYERRLEELT
+139 KLYERRLDELT

-159 TYVDEYVT
+159 SFVNGYVE

-174 KGVLVKVAD
+174 KGVLVKVSD
-183 TSYTLFNRTITEA
+183 SSHTLFNRSISEA

-210 GRSFSNVASDS
+210 GRNFSNVASDS

-248 EFKLGVYS
+248 EYKLGVYS
-256 YAIYSTEGEERANI
+256 YAIYSAEGEARANI

-279 AEVELDGIYSKGIP
+279 AETELDAIYKDGIP
-293 VIDSS
+293 VIDPTL
-298 IWEVLKTSASITK
+298 WTALEKSADITK
-311 DENDKDIVD
+311 DANGNDIVD

-330 LPRNVIYNNYF
+330 LPRNVIFNNYF
-341 NSHSISYLGASENTP
+341 NAHSIAYLGASENTP
-356 ADLKTTVTYD
+356 ADLKVTI
-366 GEEKEVVLNKKG
+366 GEKDVVLNKKG
-378 GTPIVVV
+378 GTPIIVV
-385 TDENGVQFISLEMN
+385 TDENGVQFISIEMN
-399 PFTNL
+399 PFADL
-404 EVAKKYYSSKKN
+404 EKAKLYYSSKKS
-416 EETVDGVTFTPYAA
+416 EETLNGVTFTPYAA

-458 NSSISANEK
+458 NSSISANQK

-473 FDHYAD
+473 FNHYAE
-479 QQDKV
+479 QQGNV
-484 EFTNKTV
+484 EFTNAKV
-491 KEEIREYVD
+491 KEEIKTFVA
-500 SELDYRAT
+500 SELAYRAT

-524 LKFQNQ
+524 LRFQNQ
-530 VKVGGT
+530 VKVGGV
-536 NSYFEDD
+536 NSYFDGTAEDA
-543 NENADPENPDST
+543 N
-555 LVESW
+555 LVKSW
-560 VRPTCLAYQAFGKDE
+560 VRPTCLAYQALG
-575 DGNWKVNPC
+575 GNPC
-584 DDDVIAYW
+584 SEDVINYW

-600 IYDGGAE
+600 IYEGGNQ

>member
-11 LLALTLAGCSSAT
+11 LLALTLAGCSSDG

-35 LFSYEADG
+35 LFSYVADG

-106 KDQASANGVDN
+106 KDQASANGVDD

-125 ASEGV
+125 ESEGV
-130 ETQDELKAK
+130 DSQDELKAK
-139 KLYERRLEELT
+139 KLYERRLSELT

-159 TYVDEYVT
+159 SYVNDYVE

-183 TSYTLFNRTITEA
+183 GSHTLFNRSITEA
-196 EAKKLALSATQLLN
+196 EAKKLSLSATQLLN
-210 GRSFSNVASDS
+210 GRSFSGVASDS

-248 EFKLGVYS
+248 EYKLGVYS
-256 YAIYSTEGEERANI
+256 YAIYSATGENRANI
-270 KAKLGITDE
+270 KAKLGLTDE
-279 AEVELDGIYSKGIP
+279 AETELNEIYKLGIP

-298 IWEVLKTSASITK
+298 IWEVLENSAEITK
-311 DENDKDIVD
+311 DENGNDIVD
-320 SEKGD
+320 AEKGD

-330 LPRNVIYNNYF
+330 LPRNVIFNNYF
-341 NSHSISYLGASENTP
+341 NAHSISYLGASENTP
-356 ADLKTTVTYD
+356 DDLKTTVVYNAT
-366 GEEKEVVLNKKG
+366 EKEVVLNKKG
-378 GTPIVVV
+378 GTPIIVV
-385 TDENGVQFISLEMN
+385 TDENGVQFISIEMN
-399 PFTNL
+399 PFADKEL
-404 EVAKKYYSSKKN
+404 AKKYYSSKKS
-416 EETVDGVTFTPYAA
+416 EETVNGVTFTPYAA

-450 KNYMNKGF
+450 KNYINKGF
-458 NSSISANEK
+458 NSSISANQK
-467 FFQYAM
+467 FFQYEM
-473 FDHYAD
+473 FNHYAT

-484 EFTNKTV
+484 QFTNAATKAEI
-491 KEEIREYVD
+491 KEFVN
-500 SELDYRAT
+500 SELAYRAT

-530 VKVGGT
+530 VKVGGA
-536 NSYFEDD
+536 NGYFDGSDD
-543 NENADPENPDST
+543 DAK
-555 LVESW
+555 LVDSW
-560 VRPTCLAYQAFGKDE
+560 VRPTCLAYQAFGKDAA
-575 DGNWKVNPC
+575 GKWIVNPC
-584 DDDVIAYW
+584 SDDVIEYW

-600 IYDGGAE
+600 IYDGGNK

>member
-11 LLALTLAGCSSAT
+11 LLALTLAGCSSEG
-24 VEAKKDNGNDV
+24 VKAKKDNGNDV
-35 LFSYEADG
+35 LFSYVADG

-106 KDQASANGVDN
+106 KDQASANGVDD
-117 DEMIDQLL
+117 DEMIDRLL
-125 ASEGV
+125 ESEGV
-130 ETQDELKAK
+130 DSQDELKAK
-139 KLYERRLEELT
+139 KLYERRLDELT

-159 TYVDEYVT
+159 SFVDGYVE

-183 TSYTLFNRTITEA
+183 SSHTLFNRSISEA

-210 GRSFSNVASDS
+210 GRNFSNVASDS

-227 STTLDQAGDLGIM
+227 TTTLDQAGDLGIM

-248 EFKLGVYS
+248 EYKLGVYS
-256 YAIYSTEGEERANI
+256 YAIYSAEGEARANI

-279 AEVELDGIYSKGIP
+279 AETELDAIYKDGIP
-293 VIDSS
+293 VIDPTL
-298 IWEVLKTSASITK
+298 WTALEKSADITK
-311 DENDKDIVD
+311 DANGNDIVD
-320 SEKGD
+320 SKKGD

-330 LPRNVIYNNYF
+330 LPRNVIFNNYF
-341 NSHSISYLGASENTP
+341 NAHSIAYLGASENTP
-356 ADLKTTVTYD
+356 ADLKVTI
-366 GEEKEVVLNKKG
+366 GEKDVVLNKKG
-378 GTPIVVV
+378 GTPIIVV
-385 TDENGVQFISLEMN
+385 TDENGVQFISIEMN
-399 PFTNL
+399 PFADL
-404 EVAKKYYSSKKN
+404 KKAQLYYSSKKS
-416 EETVDGVTFTPYAA
+416 EETLNGVTFTPYAA

-458 NSSISANEK
+458 NSSISANQK

-473 FDHYAD
+473 FNHYAE
-479 QQDKV
+479 QQGNV
-484 EFTNKTV
+484 EFTNAKV
-491 KEEIREYVD
+491 KEEIKTFVA
-500 SELDYRAT
+500 SELAYRAT

-524 LKFQNQ
+524 LRFQNQ
-530 VKVGGT
+530 VKVGGV
-536 NSYFEDD
+536 NSYFDGSAED
-543 NENADPENPDST
+543 AK
-555 LVESW
+555 LVKSRK
-560 VRPTCLAYQAFGKDE
+560 VGKEVLYSLNDE
-575 DGNWKVNPC
+575 HIV
-584 DDDVIAYW
+584 
-592 SENLVGGS
+592 L
-600 IYDGGAE
+600 IYKMALEHVMED

>member
-11 LLALTLAGCSSAT
+11 LLALTLAGCSSEG
-24 VEAKKDNGNDV
+24 VKAKKDNGNDV
-35 LFSYEADG
+35 LFSYVADG

-106 KDQASANGVDN
+106 KDQASANGVDD

-125 ASEGV
+125 ESEGV
-130 ETQDELKAK
+130 NSQDELKAK
-139 KLYERRLEELT
+139 KLYERRLDELT

-159 TYVDEYVT
+159 SFVDGYVE

-183 TSYTLFNRTITEA
+183 SSHTLFNRSISEA

-210 GRSFSNVASDS
+210 GRNFSNVASDS

-248 EFKLGVYS
+248 EYKLGVYS
-256 YAIYSTEGEERANI
+256 YAIYSAEGEARANI

-279 AEVELDGIYSKGIP
+279 AETELDAIYKDGIP
-293 VIDSS
+293 VIDPTL
-298 IWEVLKTSASITK
+298 WTALEKSADITK
-311 DENDKDIVD
+311 DANGNDIVD

-330 LPRNVIYNNYF
+330 LPRNVIFNNYF
-341 NSHSISYLGASENTP
+341 NAHSIAYLGASENTP
-356 ADLKTTVTYD
+356 ADLKVTI
-366 GEEKEVVLNKKG
+366 GEKDVVLNKKG
-378 GTPIVVV
+378 GTPIIVV
-385 TDENGVQFISLEMN
+385 TDENGVQFISIEMN
-399 PFTNL
+399 PFADL
-404 EVAKKYYSSKKN
+404 EKAQLYYSSKKS
-416 EETVDGVTFTPYAA
+416 EETLNGVTFTPYAA

-458 NSSISANEK
+458 NSSISANQK

-473 FDHYAD
+473 FNHYAE
-479 QQDKV
+479 QQGNV
-484 EFTNKTV
+484 EFTNAKV
-491 KEEIREYVD
+491 KEEIKTFVA
-500 SELDYRAT
+500 SELAYRAT

-524 LKFQNQ
+524 LRFQNQ
-530 VKVGGT
+530 VKVGGV
-536 NSYFEDD
+536 NSYFDGSAEDA
-543 NENADPENPDST
+543 N
-555 LVESW
+555 LVKSW
-560 VRPTCLAYQAFGKDE
+560 VRPTCLAYQAIG
-575 DGNWKVNPC
+575 GNPC
-584 DDDVIAYW
+584 SEDVINYW

-600 IYDGGAE
+600 IYEGGKQ

>member
-11 LLALTLAGCSSAT
+11 LLALTLAGCSSEG
-24 VEAKKDNGNDV
+24 VKAKKDNGNDV
-35 LFSYEADG
+35 LFSYVADG

-106 KDQASANGVDN
+106 KDQASANGVDD

-125 ASEGV
+125 ESEGV
-130 ETQDELKAK
+130 NSQDELKAK
-139 KLYERRLEELT
+139 KLYERRLDELT

-159 TYVDEYVT
+159 SFVNGYVE

-183 TSYTLFNRTITEA
+183 SSHTLFNRSISEA

-210 GRSFSNVASDS
+210 GRNFSNVASDS

-248 EFKLGVYS
+248 EYKLGVYS
-256 YAIYSTEGEERANI
+256 YAIYSAEGEARANI

-279 AEVELDGIYSKGIP
+279 AETELDAIYKDGIP
-293 VIDSS
+293 VIDPTL
-298 IWEVLKTSASITK
+298 WTALEKSADITK
-311 DENDKDIVD
+311 DANGNDIVD

-330 LPRNVIYNNYF
+330 LPRNVIFNNYF
-341 NSHSISYLGASENTP
+341 NAHSIAYLGASENTP
-356 ADLKTTVTYD
+356 ADLKVTI
-366 GEEKEVVLNKKG
+366 GEKDVVLNKKG
-378 GTPIVVV
+378 GTPIIVV
-385 TDENGVQFISLEMN
+385 TDENGVQFISIEMN
-399 PFTNL
+399 PFADL
-404 EVAKKYYSSKKN
+404 EKAKLYYSSKKS
-416 EETVDGVTFTPYAA
+416 EETLNGVTFTPYAA

-458 NSSISANEK
+458 NSSISANQK

-473 FDHYAD
+473 FNHYAE
-479 QQDKV
+479 QQGNV
-484 EFTNKTV
+484 QFTNAKV
-491 KEEIREYVD
+491 KEEIKTFVA
-500 SELDYRAT
+500 SELAYRAT

-524 LKFQNQ
+524 LRFQNQ
-530 VKVGGT
+530 VKVGGV
-536 NSYFEDD
+536 NSYFDGSAEDA
-543 NENADPENPDST
+543 N
-555 LVESW
+555 LVKSW
-560 VRPTCLAYQAFGKDE
+560 VRPTCLAYQAIG
-575 DGNWKVNPC
+575 GNPC
-584 DDDVIAYW
+584 SEDVINYW

-600 IYDGGAE
+600 IYEGGKQ

>member
-11 LLALTLAGCSSAT
+11 LLALTLAGCSSEG
-24 VEAKKDNGNDV
+24 VKAKKDNGNDV
-35 LFSYEADG
+35 LFSYVADG

-106 KDQASANGVDN
+106 KDQASANGVDD

-125 ASEGV
+125 ESEGV
-130 ETQDELKAK
+130 NSQDELKAK
-139 KLYERRLEELT
+139 KLYERRLDELT

-159 TYVDEYVT
+159 SFVNGYVE

-183 TSYTLFNRTITEA
+183 SSHTLFNRSISEA

-210 GRSFSNVASDS
+210 GRNFSNVASDS

-248 EFKLGVYS
+248 EYKLGVYS
-256 YAIYSTEGEERANI
+256 YAIYSAEGEARANI

-279 AEVELDGIYSKGIP
+279 AETELDAIYKDGIP
-293 VIDSS
+293 VIDPTL
-298 IWEVLKTSASITK
+298 WTALEKSADITK
-311 DENDKDIVD
+311 DANGNDIVD

-330 LPRNVIYNNYF
+330 LPRNVIFNNYF
-341 NSHSISYLGASENTP
+341 NAHSIAYLGASENTP
-356 ADLKTTVTYD
+356 ADLKVTI
-366 GEEKEVVLNKKG
+366 GEKDVVLNKKG
-378 GTPIVVV
+378 GTPIIVV
-385 TDENGVQFISLEMN
+385 TDENGVQFISIEMN
-399 PFTNL
+399 PFADL
-404 EVAKKYYSSKKN
+404 EKAKLYYSSKKS
-416 EETVDGVTFTPYAA
+416 EETLNGVTFTPYAA

-458 NSSISANEK
+458 NSSISANQK
-467 FFQYAM
+467 FFQYTM
-473 FDHYAD
+473 FNHYAE
-479 QQDKV
+479 QQGKV
-484 EFTNKTV
+484 QFTNAKT
-491 KEEIREYVD
+491 KEEIKEFVN
-500 SELDYRAT
+500 SELAYRAT

-524 LKFQNQ
+524 LRFQNQ
-530 VKVGGT
+530 VKVGGV
-536 NSYFEDD
+536 NSYFDGTAEDA
-543 NENADPENPDST
+543 N
-555 LVESW
+555 LVKSW
-560 VRPTCLAYQAFGKDE
+560 VRPTCLAYQALG
-575 DGNWKVNPC
+575 GNPC
-584 DDDVIAYW
+584 SEDVINYW

-600 IYDGGAE
+600 IYEGGNQ

>member
-11 LLALTLAGCSSAT
+11 LLALTLAGCSSEG
-24 VEAKKDNGNDV
+24 VKAKKDNGNDV
-35 LFSYEADG
+35 LFSYVADG

-106 KDQASANGVDN
+106 KDQASANGVDD

-125 ASEGV
+125 ESEGV
-130 ETQDELKAK
+130 NSQDELKAK
-139 KLYERRLEELT
+139 KLYERRLDELT

-159 TYVDEYVT
+159 SFVNGYVE

-183 TSYTLFNRTITEA
+183 SSHTLFNRSISEA

-210 GRSFSNVASDS
+210 GRNFSNVASDS

-248 EFKLGVYS
+248 EYKLGVYS
-256 YAIYSTEGEERANI
+256 YAIYSAEGEARANI

-279 AEVELDGIYSKGIP
+279 AETELDAIYKDGIP
-293 VIDSS
+293 VIDPTL
-298 IWEVLKTSASITK
+298 WTALEKSADITK
-311 DENDKDIVD
+311 DANGNDIVD

-330 LPRNVIYNNYF
+330 LPRNVIFNNYF
-341 NSHSISYLGASENTP
+341 NAHSIAYLGASENTP
-356 ADLKTTVTYD
+356 ADLKVTI
-366 GEEKEVVLNKKG
+366 GEKDVVLNKKG
-378 GTPIVVV
+378 GTPIIVV
-385 TDENGVQFISLEMN
+385 TDENGVQFISIEMN
-399 PFTNL
+399 PFADL
-404 EVAKKYYSSKKN
+404 EKAQLYYSSKKS
-416 EETVDGVTFTPYAA
+416 EETLNGVTFTPYAA

-458 NSSISANEK
+458 NSSISANQK

-473 FDHYAD
+473 FNHYAE
-479 QQDKV
+479 QQGNV
-484 EFTNKTV
+484 EFTNAKV
-491 KEEIREYVD
+491 KEEIKTFVA
-500 SELDYRAT
+500 SELAYRAT

-524 LKFQNQ
+524 LRFQNQ
-530 VKVGGT
+530 VKVGGV
-536 NSYFEDD
+536 NSYFDGSAEDA
-543 NENADPENPDST
+543 N
-555 LVESW
+555 LVKSW
-560 VRPTCLAYQAFGKDE
+560 VRPTCLAYQAIG
-575 DGNWKVNPC
+575 GNPC
-584 DDDVIAYW
+584 SEDVINYW

-600 IYDGGAE
+600 IYEGGKQ

>member
-11 LLALTLAGCSSAT
+11 LLALTLAGCSSEG
-24 VEAKKDNGNDV
+24 VKAKKDNGNDV
-35 LFSYEADG
+35 LFSYVADG

-106 KDQASANGVDN
+106 KDQASANGVDD

-125 ASEGV
+125 ESEGV
-130 ETQDELKAK
+130 NSQDELKAK
-139 KLYERRLEELT
+139 KLYERRLDELT

-159 TYVDEYVT
+159 SFVNGYVENDD
-167 NYYPFHV
+167 PFHV
-174 KGVLVKVAD
+174 KGVLVKVVD
-183 TSYTLFNRTITEA
+183 SSHTLFNRSISEA

-210 GRSFSNVASDS
+210 GRNFSNVASDS

-248 EFKLGVYS
+248 EYKLGVYS
-256 YAIYSTEGEERANI
+256 YAIYSVEGEARANI

-279 AEVELDGIYSKGIP
+279 AETELDAIYKDGIP
-293 VIDSS
+293 VIDPTL
-298 IWEVLKTSASITK
+298 WTALEKSADITK
-311 DENDKDIVD
+311 DANGNDIVD

-330 LPRNVIYNNYF
+330 LPRNVIFNNYF
-341 NSHSISYLGASENTP
+341 NAHSIAYLGASENTP
-356 ADLKTTVTYD
+356 ADLKVRI
-366 GEEKEVVLNKKG
+366 GEKDVVLNKKG
-378 GTPIVVV
+378 GTPIIVV
-385 TDENGVQFISLEMN
+385 TDENGVQFISIEMN
-399 PFTNL
+399 PFADL
-404 EVAKKYYSSKKN
+404 KKAQLYYSSKKS
-416 EETVDGVTFTPYAA
+416 EETLNGVTFTPYAA

-458 NSSISANEK
+458 NSSISANQK

-473 FDHYAD
+473 FNHYAE
-479 QQDKV
+479 QQGNV
-484 EFTNKTV
+484 EFTNAKV
-491 KEEIREYVD
+491 KEEIKTFVA
-500 SELDYRAT
+500 SELAYRAT

-524 LKFQNQ
+524 LRFQNQ
-530 VKVGGT
+530 VKVGGV
-536 NSYFEDD
+536 NSYFDGSAEDA
-543 NENADPENPDST
+543 N
-555 LVESW
+555 LVKSW
-560 VRPTCLAYQAFGKDE
+560 VRPTCLAYQAIG
-575 DGNWKVNPC
+575 GNPC
-584 DDDVIAYW
+584 SEDVINYW

-600 IYDGGAE
+600 IYEGGKQ

>member
-11 LLALTLAGCSSAT
+11 LLALTLAGCSSEG
-24 VEAKKDNGNDV
+24 VKAKKDNGNDV
-35 LFSYEADG
+35 LFSYVADG

-106 KDQASANGVDN
+106 KDQASANGVDD

-125 ASEGV
+125 ESEGV
-130 ETQDELKAK
+130 NSQDELKAK
-139 KLYERRLEELT
+139 KLYERRLDELT

-159 TYVDEYVT
+159 SFVNGYVE

-183 TSYTLFNRTITEA
+183 SSHTLFNRSISEA

-210 GRSFSNVASDS
+210 GRNFSNVASDS

-248 EFKLGVYS
+248 EYKLGVYS
-256 YAIYSTEGEERANI
+256 YAIYSAEGEARANI

-279 AEVELDGIYSKGIP
+279 AETELDAIYKDGIP
-293 VIDSS
+293 VIDPTL
-298 IWEVLKTSASITK
+298 WDVLEKSADITK
-311 DENDKDIVD
+311 DANGNDIVD
-320 SEKGD
+320 SKKGD

-330 LPRNVIYNNYF
+330 LPRNVIFNNYF
-341 NSHSISYLGASENTP
+341 NAHSIAYLGASENTP
-356 ADLKTTVTYD
+356 ADLKVTI
-366 GEEKEVVLNKKG
+366 GEKDVVLNKKG
-378 GTPIVVV
+378 GTPIIVV
-385 TDENGVQFISLEMN
+385 TDENGVQFISIEMN
-399 PFTNL
+399 PFADL
-404 EVAKKYYSSKKN
+404 EKAKLYYSSKKS
-416 EETVDGVTFTPYAA
+416 EETLNGVTFTPYAA

-458 NSSISANEK
+458 NSSISANQK

-473 FDHYAD
+473 FNHYAE
-479 QQDKV
+479 QQGNV
-484 EFTNKTV
+484 EFTNAKV
-491 KEEIREYVD
+491 KEEIKTFVA
-500 SELDYRAT
+500 SELAYRAT

-524 LKFQNQ
+524 LRFQNQ
-530 VKVGGT
+530 VKVGGV
-536 NSYFEDD
+536 NSYFDGSAEDA
-543 NENADPENPDST
+543 N
-555 LVESW
+555 LVKSW
-560 VRPTCLAYQAFGKDE
+560 VRPTCLAYQAIG
-575 DGNWKVNPC
+575 GNPC
-584 DDDVIAYW
+584 SEDVINYW

-600 IYDGGAE
+600 IYEGGNN

>member
-11 LLALTLAGCSSAT
+11 LLALTLAGCSSEG
-24 VEAKKDNGNDV
+24 VKAKKDNGNDV
-35 LFSYEADG
+35 LFSYVADG

-106 KDQASANGVDN
+106 KDQASANGVDD

-125 ASEGV
+125 ESEGV
-130 ETQDELKAK
+130 NSQDELKAK
-139 KLYERRLEELT
+139 KLYERRLDELT

-159 TYVDEYVT
+159 SFVNGYVE

-183 TSYTLFNRTITEA
+183 SSHTLFNRSISEA

-210 GRSFSNVASDS
+210 GRNFSNVASDS

-248 EFKLGVYS
+248 EYKLGVYS
-256 YAIYSTEGEERANI
+256 YAIYSAEGEARANI

-279 AEVELDGIYSKGIP
+279 AETELDAIYKDGIP
-293 VIDSS
+293 VIDPTL
-298 IWEVLKTSASITK
+298 WTALEKSADITK
-311 DENDKDIVD
+311 DANGNDIVD

-330 LPRNVIYNNYF
+330 LPRNVIFNNYF
-341 NSHSISYLGASENTP
+341 NAHSIAYLGASENTP
-356 ADLKTTVTYD
+356 ADLKVTI
-366 GEEKEVVLNKKG
+366 GEKDVVLNKKG
-378 GTPIVVV
+378 GTPIIVV
-385 TDENGVQFISLEMN
+385 TDENGVQFISIEMN
-399 PFTNL
+399 PFADL
-404 EVAKKYYSSKKN
+404 EKAQLYYSSKKS
-416 EETVDGVTFTPYAA
+416 EETLNGVTFTPYAA

-458 NSSISANEK
+458 NSSISANQK

-473 FDHYAD
+473 FNHYAE
-479 QQDKV
+479 QQGNV
-484 EFTNKTV
+484 QFTNAKV
-491 KEEIREYVD
+491 KEEIKTFVA
-500 SELDYRAT
+500 SELAYRAT

-524 LKFQNQ
+524 LRFQNQ
-530 VKVGGT
+530 VKVGGV
-536 NSYFEDD
+536 NSYFDGSAEDA
-543 NENADPENPDST
+543 N
-555 LVESW
+555 LVKSW
-560 VRPTCLAYQAFGKDE
+560 VRPTCLAYQAIG
-575 DGNWKVNPC
+575 GNPC
-584 DDDVIAYW
+584 SEHVINYW

-600 IYDGGAE
+600 IYEGGNN